1 MNHEREGVS
10 HGYGRCHAR
19 GPELMDRSKQAAAVV
34 VIAIGLIVV
43 SIGAVVLLSELKKER
58 ETREKLEEE
67 VSALQLHVEELKV
80 RKVIDL
86 GSWIVD

>member
-1 MNHEREGVS
+1 
-10 HGYGRCHAR
+10 
-19 GPELMDRSKQAAAVV
+19 MDRSKQAAAVV

-43 SIGAVVLLSELKKER
+43 AIGAVVLLSELKKER
-58 ETREKLEEE
+58 ATREKLEEE
-67 VSALQLHVEELKV
+67 VSALQLQVEELKV

>member
-1 MNHEREGVS
+1 
-10 HGYGRCHAR
+10 
-19 GPELMDRSKQAAAVV
+19 MDRSKQAAAVV

-43 SIGAVVLLSELKKER
+43 AIGAVVLLSELKKER

-67 VSALQLHVEELKV
+67 VSALQLQVEELKV
-80 RKVIDL
+80 RKVKDL

>member
-1 MNHEREGVS
+1 
-10 HGYGRCHAR
+10 
-19 GPELMDRSKQAAAVV
+19 MDRSKQAAAVV

-43 SIGAVVLLSELKKER
+43 AIGAVVLLSELKKER

-67 VSALQLHVEELKV
+67 VSALQLQVEELKV

>member
-1 MNHEREGVS
+1 
-10 HGYGRCHAR
+10 
-19 GPELMDRSKQAAAVV
+19 MDRSKQAAAVV

-43 SIGAVVLLSELKKER
+43 AIGAVVLLSELKKER

-67 VSALQLHVEELKV
+67 VSALQLQVEELKV
-80 RKVIDL
+80 RKVIDV

>member
-1 MNHEREGVS
+1 
-10 HGYGRCHAR
+10 
-19 GPELMDRSKQAAAVV
+19 MDRSKQAAAVV

-43 SIGAVVLLSELKKER
+43 AIGAVVLLSELKKER